1 MISTLDVSPTV
12 LHFNNFKSNF
22 TRVALSFYH
31 MKKPIKKAKPT
42 SPKQQIPDT
51 SPKVHQ
57 REKIDY
63 VLNLRGLDWT
73 EKQKAFIEL
82 ATHKDTKI
90 VFLSGPAGTSKSI
103 LAVYCALLLLNER
116 KVSELIYVR
125 SIIESATQS
134 LGSLPG
140 DADMKL
146 SPFASVVYDKL
157 EELLP
162 AQDIKRLLLD
172 QRVKPTPVNYLR
184 GASYNAKAIV
194 LDECQNLTWAEAV
207 TVLTRIGK
215 FSKYFVLGDPMQ
227 TDLKHKETSGFK
239 PMFDVFNSEQAQAQG
254 IYCVEFG
261 KEDIMR
267 SEILKFIVEQIENY
281 KAQNNK

>member
-1 MISTLDVSPTV
+1 
-12 LHFNNFKSNF
+12 
-22 TRVALSFYH
+22 

-42 SPKQQIPDT
+42 APSKQLTTDT
-51 SPKVHQ
+51 SPRVHQ

-103 LAVYCALLLLNER
+103 LAVYCSLLLLNQKR
-116 KVSELIYVR
+116 VSDIVYVR
-125 SIIESATQS
+125 TIIESASTS
-134 LGSLPG
+134 MGTLPG
-140 DADMKL
+140 DADQKL
-146 SPFASVVYDKL
+146 QFFTSVLNDKL

-162 AQDIKRLLLD
+162 TGDVKKLHFD
-172 QRVKPTPVNYLR
+172 ERVKGMPVNYLR
-184 GASYNAKAIV
+184 GASYNAKAVII
-194 LDECQNLTWAEAV
+194 DEAQNGTFNELLTC
-207 TVLTRIGK
+207 LTRIGK
-215 FSKYFVLGDPMQ
+215 FTKYFVLGDPMQ
-227 TDLKHKETSGFK
+227 TDLKHKETSGFV
-239 PMFDVFNSEQAQAQG
+239 PMFGIFNSEQAQAEG

-267 SEILKFIVEQIENY
+267 SEILKFIIEQIENY
-281 KAQNNK
+281 KAQNTK

>member
-1 MISTLDVSPTV
+1 
-12 LHFNNFKSNF
+12 
-22 TRVALSFYH
+22 

-42 SPKQQIPDT
+42 APPKQLTTDT
-51 SPKVHQ
+51 SPRVHQ
-57 REKIDY
+57 REKINY

-103 LAVYCALLLLNER
+103 LAVYCSLLLLNQKR
-116 KVSELIYVR
+116 VSDIVYVR
-125 SIIESATQS
+125 TIVESASIS

-140 DADMKL
+140 
-146 SPFASVVYDKL
+146 SVDEKVHNFVSVLNDKL

-162 AQDIKRLLLD
+162 TGDIKKLHADERI
-172 QRVKPTPVNYLR
+172 KGIPVNYLR
-184 GASYNAKAIV
+184 GASYNAKVVI
-194 LDECQNLTWAEAV
+194 LDEFQNATFSETTTA
-207 TVLTRIGK
+207 LTRIGK
-215 FSKYFVLGDPMQ
+215 FTKYFILGDPMQ
-227 TDLKHKETSGFK
+227 TDLRHKEQSGFQ
-239 PMFDVFNSEQAQAQG
+239 PMFDVFNTEQAKAEG
-254 IYCVEFG
+254 IYCIKFG

-281 KAQNNK
+281 KTQIND